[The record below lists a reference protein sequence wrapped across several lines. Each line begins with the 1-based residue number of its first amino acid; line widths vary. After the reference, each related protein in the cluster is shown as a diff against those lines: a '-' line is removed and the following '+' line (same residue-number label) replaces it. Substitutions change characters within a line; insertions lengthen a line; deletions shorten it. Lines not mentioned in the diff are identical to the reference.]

1 MAKRWAAFRRIVQDL
16 RKLDRQTRSAH
27 LGYLVHWRVKFIIHE
42 IRRLWEVH
50 SMAMSQ
56 LNMDL
61 QKQAEGEVENENYE
75 RDNDVMETDLDEAS
89 SLQGAA

>member
-1 MAKRWAAFRRIVQDL
+1 MQDH

-27 LGYLVHWRVKFIIHE
+27 LGYIVHWRVKCIIHE
-42 IRRLWEVH
+42 ISSLWEVH

-61 QKQAEGEVENENYE
+61 QKRAEGEVENENYE
-75 RDNDVMETDLDEAS
+75 RDNDVMETGLDEAS

>member
-1 MAKRWAAFRRIVQDL
+1 
-16 RKLDRQTRSAH
+16 
-27 LGYLVHWRVKFIIHE
+27 
-42 IRRLWEVH
+42 
-50 SMAMSQ
+50 MSQ

-75 RDNDVMETDLDEAS
+75 RDNDVMEADLDEAS

>member
-1 MAKRWAAFRRIVQDL
+1 MQDL

-27 LGYLVHWRVKFIIHE
+27 LGYIVHWRVKCIIHE
-42 IRRLWEVH
+42 ISSLWEVH

-89 SLQGAA
+89 SLQDAA

>member
-1 MAKRWAAFRRIVQDL
+1 
-16 RKLDRQTRSAH
+16 
-27 LGYLVHWRVKFIIHE
+27 
-42 IRRLWEVH
+42 
-50 SMAMSQ
+50 MSE

-89 SLQGAA
+89 SLQDAA

>member
-1 MAKRWAAFRRIVQDL
+1 
-16 RKLDRQTRSAH
+16 
-27 LGYLVHWRVKFIIHE
+27 
-42 IRRLWEVH
+42 
-50 SMAMSQ
+50 MAMSQ

-89 SLQGAA
+89 SLQLSLIHI

>member
-1 MAKRWAAFRRIVQDL
+1 
-16 RKLDRQTRSAH
+16 
-27 LGYLVHWRVKFIIHE
+27 
-42 IRRLWEVH
+42 
-50 SMAMSQ
+50 MAMSQ

-89 SLQGAA
+89 SL